1 MKSIFDIDAAKTRT
15 VANPSSRLYLHGY
28 NSEFISPPSSFDD
41 YKVGAK
47 VDEKLYA
54 VIPYNGTVGTKVISS
69 FNGNYF
75 YK

>member
-1 MKSIFDIDAAKTRT
+1 MLQRLEMLLIL
-15 VANPSSRLYLHGY
+15 PSRLYLHGY

-54 VIPYNGTVGTKVISS
+54 VIPYNGTVGTKVSQ
-69 FNGNYF
+69 F
-75 YK
+75 